1 VAAYVVTTFLA
12 FPQPLAGGVLDL
24 GVWIAWLCPAF
35 LLLSLEG
42 LTPGRAARQAFVAAI
57 LAHAAVLHWVY
68 VVSVRYGGAPA
79 PLGVL
84 APFVPAGYMAMCIG
98 LMGYAWSWLRSRG
111 VGGPVVAALLFVA
124 TDHLRTFLFGGLP
137 WATLGYTQHANVGLL
152 PLVTLTGVLGLGF
165 VVALGGAGLAGVI
178 RCRLEGSHPSRID
191 GAAVVAVPLIHLLVW
206 IGITL
211 PEKIEGAPE
220 PGPTLRVAAVQGDI
234 DQLMKWDKGKLGKTV
249 NKYIRLSEEAVA
261 RGAQVVVWPETA
273 VPGPLEYDPPTQSRL
288 RRFVREEGVALVV
301 GSVGVELDERRERID
316 RFYDSAFLFDSSGR
330 MAPRYDKTHLVPFGE
345 YVPLRWLL
353 APFIG
358 AVASGMASDDVSAG
372 PAPRAIELSLPAAV
386 EGDPPVRVGV
396 PICYEL
402 LFPDLVRRFVA
413 DGAQLL
419 LAITNDA
426 WYGDTGAPHQF
437 LAMTAMRSAETRTW
451 TVRAANTGVSAII
464 DDRGHVQQSTELF
477 EPGFVLADVPLRA
490 ADATPTFY
498 VRFGDVFAWLC
509 WAALAA
515 IVVRA
520 ATMRAR
526 SGPETP
532 RGPHG
537 EAIPEIP
544 GEGIPPASIG
554 DREP

>member
-24 GVWIAWLCPAF
+24 GAWIAWLCPAF
-35 LLLSLEG
+35 LLLALDG
-42 LTPGRAARQAFVAAI
+42 LAPARAARLAFVAA
-57 LAHAAVLHWVY
+57 LVAHAGVLHWVY
-68 VVSVRYGGAPA
+68 VVTVRYGGAPA
-79 PLGVL
+79 VLGVL
-84 APFVPAGYMAMCIG
+84 APLVPAGYMALCIG
-98 LMGYAWSWLRSRG
+98 LMGYAWSWLQGRG
-111 VGGPVVAALLFVA
+111 MGGPVVAALLFVA

-137 WATLGYTQHANVGLL
+137 WATLGYTQHANMGLL
-152 PLVTLTGVLGLGF
+152 PLVTLTGVLGPGF

-178 RCRLEGSHPSRID
+178 RSRLRGSHPERAD
-191 GAAVVAVPLIHLLVW
+191 GLAVVAVPLIHVLVW

-211 PEKIEGAPE
+211 PEKLEGTAEPE
-220 PGPTLRVAAVQGDI
+220 ATLRVAAVQGDI
-234 DQLMKWDKGKLGKTV
+234 EQLMKWDEGKLGHTV
-249 NKYIRLSEEAVA
+249 NKYIRLSEQAA
-261 RGAQVVVWPETA
+261 AQGAQILVWPETA
-273 VPGPLEYDPPTQSRL
+273 VPGALEYDPPTQSRL
-288 RRFVREEGVALVV
+288 RHFVREAGVALVV
-301 GSVGVELDERRERID
+301 GSVGVELDEKRERID
-316 RFYDSAFLFDSSGR
+316 RFFDSAFLLDSQGR

-358 AVASGMASDDVSAG
+358 AVASGIASDDVSAG
-372 PAPRAIELSLPAAV
+372 AAPRAIELTLPDAAGG
-386 EGDPPVRVGV
+386 ELSILLGT

-402 LFPDLVRRFVA
+402 LFPDLVRRFVG

-464 DDRGHVQQSTELF
+464 DDRGRVQQSTELF
-477 EPGFVLADVPLRA
+477 EPGFVLAEVPLRA
-490 ADATPTFY
+490 RDAAPTFY

-515 IVVRA
+515 IAVRA

-526 SGPETP
+526 SGPESS
-532 RGPHG
+532 RESHG
-537 EAIPEIP
+537 EAK
-544 GEGIPPASIG
+544 
-554 DREP
+554 